1 MKTLS
6 LACALALGLSLT
18 ALAPVQA
25 EEHPSTTMQQATT
38 QLAPQLHVAMRA
50 LWHGHVDGTR
60 AYAMAVRAG
69 DTAAANAA
77 ADATVENA
85 KQIAA
90 AVAGVY
96 GEDAGKGIMD
106 LLAGH
111 WGGVKAMTDAEKAGD
126 KAAGTKAFTDLTA
139 NADAIAK
146 FLSGANPNLTE
157 AGVRGLLVMHIA
169 DHQAQIH
176 QIMTGDF
183 AAEAKTW
190 VHMQAHMDTLGDALA
205 DAIAKQF
212 PDKVS

>member
-1 MKTLS
+1 MKILS
-6 LACALALGLSLT
+6 LACALALGLSMSTMLP
-18 ALAPVQA
+18 AQA
-25 EEHPSTTMQQATT
+25 EEAHAAATQQAATDV
-38 QLAPQLHVAMRA
+38 APQLHVAMRA

-69 DTAAANAA
+69 DAAAANAA
-77 ADATVENA
+77 AEATVENA

-96 GEDAGKGIMD
+96 GADAGTGILD

-111 WGGVKAMTDAEKAGD
+111 WNGVKAMTDAGKSGD
-126 KAAGTKAFTDLTA
+126 KAAGTRAFQDLNT
-139 NADAIAK
+139 NAEAIAR
-146 FLSGANPNLTE
+146 FLAGANPNLTVD
-157 AGVRGLLVMHIA
+157 GVRGLLVMHIG
-169 DHQAQIH
+169 DHQAQI
-176 QIMTGDF
+176 QEIMSGDF

-190 VHMQAHMDTLGDALA
+190 VHMQAHMDTLGNALA